1 MGVSGMLRFGVVGL
15 MWGSSMFWIMLAL
28 QGLSTVQFSFGR
40 IVIAAATLSV
50 ALAVCGV
57 ALPRGSRVWGHLLV
71 LAFLSHLLPVILL
84 EIGDATGSD
93 SGLVSVFN
101 ASVPLC
107 VVVLLVLGGRARGLG
122 ARLPLGLVVGFAGVL
137 LLFAPW
143 EAGAG
148 RLLTWGVLISV
159 VGAVFYGLSMLYM
172 EWLMKRG
179 LLTPLALAA
188 GQALL
193 GAGWIGL
200 ALPLGGIEVPQLSL
214 TVVLGV
220 TVTGVLNTGLVYWL
234 FVSLVR
240 DEGSTMASS
249 VMYVVPI
256 VLILL
261 STVILGQEV
270 SGREWAGM
278 LVILFGLCLAWWP
291 SRTGRPAERRD
302 SAPVPV

>member
-1 MGVSGMLRFGVVGL
+1 MSVGGMLRFGVVGL
-15 MWGSSMFWIMLAL
+15 IWGSSMFWIMLAL
-28 QGLSTVQFSFGR
+28 QGLSTVQFSFVR
-40 IVIAAATLSV
+40 IVIAAATLLV
-50 ALAVCGV
+50 TLAVCGA
-57 ALPRGSRVWGHLLV
+57 ALPKGSRVWGHLLV

-107 VVVLLVLGGRARGLG
+107 VVVLLLVAGRARGLG
-122 ARLPLGLVVGFAGVL
+122 ARLPLGLLVGFAGVL

-143 EAGAG
+143 EAGAE
-148 RLLTWGVLISV
+148 RLLTWGVLISL

-172 EWLMKRG
+172 EWLMNRG
-179 LLTPLALAA
+179 LLTPLTLTA

-193 GAGWIGL
+193 GVGWIGL
-200 ALPLGGIEVPQLSL
+200 ALPVDGLELPRLSL
-214 TVVLGV
+214 TVILGV

-234 FVSLVR
+234 FVRLVR
-240 DEGSTMASS
+240 DEGPTMASS

-261 STVILGQEV
+261 STVILGQQV
-270 SGREWAGM
+270 SGREWAGIF
-278 LVILFGLCLAWWP
+278 VILVGLCLAWWP
-291 SRTGRPAERRD
+291 SRTGKPDGRRE
-302 SAPVPV
+302 SAPVSA